1 MEGGMIRPLPRY
13 VNAFTAKGRRYYYFR
28 RPGAKPIR
36 LPDFGTPEF
45 EVAYW
50 AALQIEAPAPG
61 SDQTAPGSV
70 NAAIVSYYASK
81 ASFQTLA
88 PATQMLRRVY
98 LEKLRERY
106 GKNSIASMRP
116 DFVAKMIDRMTPSS
130 AHNWIKAIRGLMQH
144 AIAIGMCKTDPTQGV
159 KLPKLGGSIHTWT
172 EEEIGQFQAR
182 HPIGSKARLALE
194 LALGTAQR
202 RNDLLRMGRQHMRN
216 GAIFVRQS
224 KTGAELLIPISDE
237 LMAILN
243 AEVEQ
248 TSHLT
253 FLITGAG
260 RPYRPTDF
268 SDQFRQWCREA
279 GLPEGCTVHGL
290 RKAASR
296 RLAEAGC
303 TPHEIAAITGHR
315 TLKEVER
322 YTRAVDQVRLARQA
336 MERGKGTKR
345 DT

>member
-1 MEGGMIRPLPRY
+1 MEGGMTRPLPRY
-13 VNAFTAKGRRYYYFR
+13 VNAFTVKGRRYYYFR
-28 RPGAKPIR
+28 RPGMDAIR

-45 EVAYW
+45 EIAYR
-50 AALQIEAPAPG
+50 AALQIELPAPG
-61 SDQTAPGSV
+61 SDQTLPGSV

-81 ASFQTLA
+81 ATFQTLA

-98 LEKLRERY
+98 LESFREKY
-106 GKNSIASMRP
+106 GKNAIASMRP
-116 DFVAKMIDRMTPSS
+116 EFVVQMIDRMTPSS
-130 AHNWIKAIRGLMQH
+130 AHNWLRAIRGLMQH
-144 AIAIGMCKTDPTQGV
+144 AIATGLCKTDPTQGV

-172 EEEIGQFQAR
+172 EEEIAKYQAC
-182 HPIGSKARLALE
+182 HLIGTKARLALE

-202 RNDLLRMGRQHMRN
+202 RNDLLRMGRQHLRN
-216 GAIFVRQS
+216 GELFVRQS
-224 KTGAELLIPISDE
+224 KTKAELLIPISKE

-243 AEVEQ
+243 AEQ
-248 TSHLT
+248 TPHLT

-322 YTRAVDQVRLARQA
+322 YTKAADQVRLARQA
-336 MERGKGTKR
+336 AAKRTKR
-345 DT
+345 DE

>member
-1 MEGGMIRPLPRY
+1 MPRALPRY
-13 VNAFTAKGRRYYYFR
+13 VNGMTVKGRRYYYFR

-45 EVAYW
+45 EIAYR
-50 AALQIEAPAPG
+50 AALQTEIPKPG
-61 SDQTAPGSV
+61 SDQTLPGSV
-70 NAAIVSYYASK
+70 NAAIVSYYESR
-81 ASFQTLA
+81 ASFQALA

-106 GKNSIASMRP
+106 GKNAIASMRP
-116 DFVAKMIDRMTPSS
+116 EFVAQTIDRMTPSS
-130 AHNWIKAIRGLMQH
+130 AHNWVKAVRGLMQH
-144 AIAIGMCKTDPTQGV
+144 AIAMGLCKTDPTQGV

-172 EEEIGQFQAR
+172 EEEIARYQAH
-182 HPIGSKARLALE
+182 HPIGTKARLALE

-202 RNDLLRMGRQHMRN
+202 RNDLLRMGRQHIRN
-216 GAIFVRQS
+216 NGELFVRQS

-237 LMAILN
+237 LMAMLN
-243 AEVEQ
+243 AESEQ
-248 TSHLT
+248 ISHLT

-322 YTRAVDQVRLARQA
+322 YTKGVDQVRLARRA
-336 MERGKGTKR
+336 MERGRGTKR
-345 DT
+345 DN